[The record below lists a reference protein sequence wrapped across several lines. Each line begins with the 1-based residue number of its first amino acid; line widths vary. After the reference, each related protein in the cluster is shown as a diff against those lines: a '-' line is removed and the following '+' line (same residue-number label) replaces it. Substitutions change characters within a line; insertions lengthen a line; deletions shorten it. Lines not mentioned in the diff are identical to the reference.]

1 MSTGDRR
8 FRTLVYALARALTGE
23 FNELMAAADVVAGSF
38 RAEAEAKWKVAPRSS
53 RRALRTL
60 AEIGYAPEDRWIL
73 EAIAQRFNPT
83 AAGSCSVCGAK
94 LEAGE
99 GVRHAFE
106 AHRDALAVYAKQ
118 LAEELGI
125 ESPPVEEIQA
135 LLTPR
140 GAWWY
145 TKTGASK
152 LQALVPLAT
161 QAAIQQLSVQR
172 GTAARLVV
180 DKVTDALEQMIP
192 KIRRPSRVVLAAA
205 VKKAISQLEEV
216 EVNGVKWKRV
226 EWDGR
231 RALYSLKS
239 GG

>member
-1 MSTGDRR
+1 
-8 FRTLVYALARALTGE
+8 
-23 FNELMAAADVVAGSF
+23 
-38 RAEAEAKWKVAPRSS
+38 
-53 RRALRTL
+53 
-60 AEIGYAPEDRWIL
+60 
-73 EAIAQRFNPT
+73 
-83 AAGSCSVCGAK
+83 
-94 LEAGE
+94 
-99 GVRHAFE
+99 VRHAFE